1 MTGMNIK
8 LLQALALFGACPT
21 SGLVAGLFAGFAYAV
36 MPGLSR
42 SDDHTFVEAMQKI
55 NVAIL
60 NGWFMFC
67 FVGGL
72 LLTAAALLLHLRSGN
87 GVLPWI
93 IAALVLYLAMF
104 VITGTVNVPLNDEL
118 ARAGEHLSDPSVA
131 RAHFESRWVT
141 WNIVRAIVTTM
152 AFTALVYALVLHG
165 RAAATPTQPLGSDHS
180 TSPPIVQDGG
190 TQQNE
195 GPARVAG
202 ESRGLP
208 HR

>member
-1 MTGMNIK
+1 MNIK
-8 LLQALALFGACPT
+8 LLQSISLFGACLT

-36 MPGLSR
+36 MPGLGR

-72 LLTAAALLLHLRSGN
+72 LLTVAALLLHLRSGN
-87 GVLPWI
+87 GILPWI

-118 ARAGEHLSDPSVA
+118 ARAGEHLTDPAVV

-141 WNIVRAIVTTM
+141 WNIVRAVVTTV
-152 AFTALVYALVLHG
+152 AFAALAYALVLHG
-165 RAAATPTQPLGSDHS
+165 RAAATSTPPLDSGHS
-180 TSPPIVQDGG
+180 ESARAVQGVG
-190 TQQNE
+190 AQQNWDPIYS
-195 GPARVAG
+195 GGQSWGVPR
-202 ESRGLP
+202 R
-208 HR
+208 

>member
-1 MTGMNIK
+1 MNVK
-8 LLQALALFGACPT
+8 LLQAMSLFGACLT

-36 MPGLSR
+36 MPGLGR

-72 LLTAAALLLHLRSGN
+72 LLTVAALLLHLRSGN

-93 IAALVLYLAMF
+93 VAALVLYLAMF
-104 VITGTVNVPLNDEL
+104 VITGAVNVPLNDEL
-118 ARAGEHLSDPSVA
+118 ARAGDHVADPAVV

-141 WNIVRAIVTTM
+141 WNIVRALVTTV
-152 AFTALVYALVLHG
+152 AFAALAYALVLHG
-165 RAAATPTQPLGSDHS
+165 RATATPTPPSGGEHS
-180 TSPPIVQDGG
+180 AGAHVVQDAVAQSDWGRVRSQDPSWG
-190 TQQNE
+190 TPRQQ
-195 GPARVAG
+195 A
-202 ESRGLP
+202 
-208 HR
+208 